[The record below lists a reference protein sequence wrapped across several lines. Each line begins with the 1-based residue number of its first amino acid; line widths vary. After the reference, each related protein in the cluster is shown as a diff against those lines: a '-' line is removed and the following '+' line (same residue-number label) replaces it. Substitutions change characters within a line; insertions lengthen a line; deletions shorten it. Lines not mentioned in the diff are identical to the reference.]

1 MKAKTNKVKLTT
13 KERIERRHKIF
24 ERILKV
30 TAGVAGIAGF
40 GYLAYKYGYEKSCAD
55 EIDLING
62 FDNHE
67 GNLIITDKLNRRTL
81 DIHVKED
88 ARIEEF

>member
-1 MKAKTNKVKLTT
+1 MKAKTNKTKLTT
-13 KERIERRHKIF
+13 KQKIERRHKIF

-40 GYLAYKYGYEKSCAD
+40 GYLSYKYGYEKSCAD
-55 EIDLING
+55 EIDLISG
-62 FDNHE
+62 LDNHE
-67 GNLIITDKLNRRTL
+67 GNLIITDKLNHRAL

-88 ARIEEF
+88 AILEEI

>member
-1 MKAKTNKVKLTT
+1 MKAKTNKVKLTA

-55 EIDLING
+55 EIDLIESL
-62 FDNHE
+62 DNCE
-67 GNLIITDKLNRRTL
+67 GNLIITDKLNGRNV
-81 DIHVKED
+81 DIYVREE
-88 ARIEEF
+88 ARLEKF